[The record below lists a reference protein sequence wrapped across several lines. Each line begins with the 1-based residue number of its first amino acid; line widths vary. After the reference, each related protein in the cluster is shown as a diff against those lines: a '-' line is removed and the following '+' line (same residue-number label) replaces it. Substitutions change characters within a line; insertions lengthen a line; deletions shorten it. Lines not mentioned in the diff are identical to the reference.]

1 MRAVVCERYGP
12 PEVLQIRELPRP
24 VPGSRDILIRVR
36 ATTVSSADV
45 RVRSFTLPAGFGIPG
60 RLALGLRGPRRAVLG
75 TELAGVVAA
84 VGESVTAFRVGDR
97 VFAYP
102 GGSMGAHAEYC
113 RMPDDGAVALTPASL
128 SDAQAAALCFGG
140 ATVLD
145 FFRRGAVRSG
155 DRILVNGASGTV
167 GTTAVQ
173 LGRHLGA
180 HITAVCGPSNVGLV
194 MSLGADRVVDYT
206 RLDFTELGERFDV
219 IVDTAGTAPL
229 ARSLRCLVPGGRL
242 LLVIA
247 DLPQML
253 LAPWH
258 SLTAGVT
265 VIAGPTAECREDL
278 QQLARL
284 AAAGAWQP
292 VIDRCFAFDDI
303 VDAHRYVDSG
313 RKRGS
318 VVVTV
323 GEGGA

>member
-1 MRAVVCERYGP
+1 VKAVVCERYGP
-12 PEVLQIRELPRP
+12 PDVLQIRELPRP
-24 VPGSRDILIRVR
+24 VPRSRDILIRVR

-45 RVRSFTLPAGFGIPG
+45 RVRSFTLPAGFGVPG
-60 RLALGLRGPRRAVLG
+60 RLALGLRRPWRAVLG
-75 TELAGVVAA
+75 TELAGEVAA
-84 VGESVTAFRVGDR
+84 VGEGVTAFRVGDR

-113 RMPDDGAVALTPASL
+113 RMRDDGAVALTPASL
-128 SDAQAAALCFGG
+128 SDVQAAALCFGG

-155 DRILVNGASGTV
+155 DRMLVNGASGTV
-167 GTTAVQ
+167 GTAAVQ

-180 HITAVCGPSNVGLV
+180 HITAVCGPNNIGLV

-206 RLDFTELGERFDV
+206 RLDFTELGEHFDV

-229 ARSLRCLVPGGRL
+229 SRSRRCLVPGGRL

-247 DLPQML
+247 DLQQML

-258 SLTAGVT
+258 SLTAG
-265 VIAGPTAECREDL
+265 ATAERREDV

-284 AAAGAWQP
+284 AASGAWQP

-303 VDAHRYVDSG
+303 VAAHRYVDGG

-323 GEGGA
+323 GEGEA